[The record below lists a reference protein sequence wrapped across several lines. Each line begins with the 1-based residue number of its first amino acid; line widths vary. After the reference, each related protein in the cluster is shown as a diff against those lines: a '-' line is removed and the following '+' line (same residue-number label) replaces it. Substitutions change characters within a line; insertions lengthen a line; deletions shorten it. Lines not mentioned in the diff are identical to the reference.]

1 MADEKVFK
9 IAIDGLEQSYT
20 DTVKLANALKLL
32 EDKTIKVTAEIDKA
46 SKAINNSTKASKEK
60 VKALSE
66 EEKAQKKLTET
77 QEKAQKPITEMEKA
91 QELANQQLEER
102 TKLLKQ
108 QVTEENAVANS
119 MAQMKAQLEVL
130 NNEWNNVDI
139 DSDRF
144 RELAEEIDNLTTKLK
159 EVEVAEGSF
168 RKLGSGIDKVAEGT
182 KGLVSCLQA
191 GVSVALMFDEG
202 NEKLAKTMNSL
213 NKIMAIVGA
222 IQQVNNVILKNGTLI
237 QIAYS
242 LQNKARIALDALV
255 TKGIITQTTAQIA
268 LNIATKAFP
277 LLAIIGGIAALVG
290 LLASFSGSTEDATE
304 KQKKLNDTVNDSIQL
319 KDQYASKLKAISD
332 ANINQLQRDLDLLK
346 ARGASE
352 DQIEQKQRQIY
363 EERLK
368 NAQNMAIYYS
378 DEVDAIDKN
387 SKAVDKYTRHLGE
400 MNKRIN
406 QAIKDGKERLKYNF
420 EGVTYDVKLDE
431 KSIEKEKN
439 KLQTSLD
446 TVTIKLKQGLDA
458 EEGRKEAEND
468 LDKFEAGLSQK
479 KEERR
484 KKGVEQG
491 KKNALALAEYE
502 VLMAQKGSKEELKA
516 RIAAA
521 NQKLKNDLSNTDIT
535 NGERLKRTK
544 ETLIEIEKL
553 EAGYRK
559 FHYQED
565 IALADAQLLTVKKG
579 SLEEYNLLVGR
590 LENRK
595 KIDLDNKELTSNQ
608 KLLIENKYQADLK
621 KLTDDYA
628 KTEFENEINTSI
640 SSINARLSS
649 AKEGSEE
656 EYQLREELARET
668 ARLAKEEVETTIE
681 DGKLKA
687 AKLLEIEE
695 KLQKDI
701 REMSMDK
708 EVSNVSN
715 QAKEETL
722 ALTQELE
729 ARTITKKEYE
739 DRMLAISR
747 NALEKEIE
755 IRKKYGQD
763 TSEQETSLSNM
774 RIAQAERE
782 KNKVKEHF
790 EEMYA
795 NLQKIV
801 DNITTGVTAIF
812 DAANSVMQAQLDDA
826 KEKYDAISEKYDEA
840 VQKREES
847 DSRIQDLEEK
857 AKNARGGRA
866 LILQEQ
872 INKEIV
878 ANQALADQEKQLA
891 KEKEKQEKE
900 VAKKEKQ
907 QKKMELTQNIIQ
919 GIANTALGATKA
931 WSLGPIVGPVLAA
944 VVAAAGAVQVGVM
957 KSQLSKL
964 EDGGLLKGKRH
975 SNGGMRVEG
984 TNIEVEG
991 GEYVVNRQSTAKNI
1005 GLIRYINSERREL
1018 KPSDINSFFARSS
1031 QDFDSPF
1038 KRMFETGG
1046 QLPAINTTVNADNEV
1061 LIDAIRSMK
1070 IEPKVSVTDINNS
1083 QDGVV
1088 KIDNWT
1094 GL

>member
-9 IAIDGLEQSYT
+9 IVIDGLEQSYT
-20 DTVKLANALKLL
+20 DTVKLTNALKLL
-32 EDKTIKVTAEIDKA
+32 EDKTIKVSVETDKA
-46 SKAINNSTKASKEK
+46 SKATDNSTKASKKKAK
-60 VKALSE
+60 VLNE
-66 EEKAQKKLTET
+66 EEEAQKKLTET
-77 QEKAQKPITEMEKA
+77 QEKAKKPITEMEKA

-102 TKLLKQ
+102 TKLLQQ
-108 QVTEENAVANS
+108 QVTEENAAANS
-119 MAQMKAQLEVL
+119 IAQMKAQLEVL

-144 RELAEEIDNLTTKLK
+144 RELAGEIDKLTTKLE
-159 EVEVAEGSF
+159 EVDVAEGTF
-168 RKLGSGIDKVAEGT
+168 RKLGSVINKATEAA
-182 KGLVSCLQA
+182 KEMESCLQA
-191 GVSVALMFDEG
+191 GVSVALMFDKG
-202 NEKLAKTMNSL
+202 NETLTRTMNGL
-213 NKIMAIVGA
+213 NRAMALVGA
-222 IQQVNNVILKNGTLI
+222 IQQVNNALLAKGALI
-237 QIAYS
+237 SKAAAAMDGIRSMQARAAAAATALSTKSTIA
-242 LQNKARIALDALV
+242 ATIA
-255 TKGIITQTTAQIA
+255 Q
-268 LNIATKAFP
+268 KAFNIVAMANP
-277 LLAIIGGIAALVG
+277 YVLLAMAVVTVVGALAAFAIGTEE
-290 LLASFSGSTEDATE
+290 ASE
-304 KQKKLNDTVNDSIQL
+304 KQVDHNELQREAIEL
-319 KDQYASKLKAISD
+319 KETYSSVQKRLSD
-332 ANINQLQRDLDLLK
+332 ANIKLLQRDLDLLK
-346 ARGASE
+346 AQGASE
-352 DQIEQKQRQIY
+352 AELEQKERQIHEARVKY
-363 EERLK
+363 AEQNAANHKEEIDNIQK
-368 NAQNMAIYYS
+368 NA
-378 DEVDAIDKN
+378 DEVEKLTKMIQEENDKL
-387 SKAVDKYTRHLGE
+387 ARGE
-400 MNKRIN
+400 IKNQEEFEESNK
-406 QAIKDGKERLKYNF
+406 
-420 EGVTYDVKLDE
+420 KLRD
-431 KSIEKEKN
+431 
-439 KLQTSLD
+439 
-446 TVTIKLKQGLDA
+446 KLKLHNELLNVGLRA
-458 EEGRKEAEND
+458 QEEEKAAISGLNN
-468 LDKFEAGLSQK
+468 FEAGLAKK
-479 KEERR
+479 KEERG
-484 KKGVEQG
+484 KKGVDQG
-491 KKNALALAEYE
+491 KKNAMALAEYE
-502 VLMAQKGSKEELKA
+502 VLMAQKGSKDELEA

-521 NQKLKNDLSNTDIT
+521 NQRLKNDLNNADIT
-535 NGERLKRTK
+535 NGERLKRTR
-544 ETLIEIEKL
+544 ETFLEIEKL
-553 EAGYRK
+553 ESDYRK
-559 FHYQED
+559 
-565 IALADAQLLTVKKG
+565 AQLQENITLIDTRLSLVEKG
-579 SLEEYNLLVGR
+579 SAKEYELHVSR
-590 LENRK
+590 LEKQKR
-595 KIDLDNKELTSNQ
+595 IDLDNKELTIEQ
-608 KLLIENKYQADLK
+608 KELIEEKFLKDLADLK
-621 KLTDDYA
+621 QNYDKNN
-628 KTEFENEINTSI
+628 KEIEINTNIAILNS
-640 SSINARLSS
+640 RLSS
-649 AKEGSEE
+649 AKAGSEE
-656 EYQLREELARET
+656 EYQLRKELAEET
-668 ARLAKEEVETTIE
+668 ATLAKENAKNSIQNDT
-681 DGKLKA
+681 LRA

-739 DRMLAISR
+739 DKMLAISR

-755 IRKKYGQD
+755 IRKKNGQD
-763 TSEQETSLSNM
+763 TTDQETSLSKI
-774 RIAQAERE
+774 RIDQAERE
-782 KNKVKEHF
+782 KNKVTEHF

-991 GEYVVNRQSTAKNI
+991 GEYVINRQSTAKNI

-1031 QDFDSPF
+1031 QGFDSPF